1 MKYID
6 AHRAEAVAFLQKMI
20 SLESTF
26 VDQGVYGNEGNAQV
40 WLEKQVREW
49 NFETSRLSRITGRF
63 PHGRTTTQDI
73 IMTADL
79 IWLQSRAEPVEG
91 VLSCSTDTLIPFH
104 WMTLRNGPT
113 HRFLRR
119 NQKEKSMAEAPAT

>member
-1 MKYID
+1 MEKIMKYID

-49 NFETSRLSRITGRF
+49 NFETSLFEPEWAVALFIS
-63 PHGRTTTQDI
+63 TTPKILLTR
-73 IMTADL
+73 
-79 IWLQSRAEPVEG
+79 QSPSSME
-91 VLSCSTDTLIPFH
+91 SD
-104 WMTLRNGPT
+104 
-113 HRFLRR
+113 FL
-119 NQKEKSMAEAPAT
+119 K